1 MHCHIPLSPNIFIII
16 IVYPHSDKGIIAVD
30 VLTKPDLIIRKYS
43 QLTPYEERFLEMKSF
58 TEQRDEYTPDEL
70 WILQHHDV
78 LTQGQAGK
86 PEHILIP
93 SHLPVVQTDRG
104 GQVTWHGQGQMVVY
118 FMFDLNRLKWNVRTL
133 VSYAENLM
141 ISLLKKYNIEA
152 YAKPDAPGVYVDGRK
167 IGSLGFKIRKG
178 RSYHGLSL
186 NIDCEL
192 DGFHTINPCGYAGLE
207 MVRICDLVANYPSF
221 EQLSRDVIQALT
233 ESDFFGNIQVSTQ

>member
-1 MHCHIPLSPNIFIII
+1 MDILSKPN
-16 IVYPHSDKGIIAVD
+16 
-30 VLTKPDLIIRKYS
+30 LIIRHYAN
-43 QLTPYEERFLEMKSF
+43 LTPYQDRFLEMKML
-58 TEQRDEYTPDEL
+58 TEQRDENTPDEL
-70 WILQHHDV
+70 WILQHHNV

-93 SHLPVVQTDRG
+93 SNLPIVQSDRG
-104 GQVTWHGQGQMVVY
+104 GQVTWHGKGQMVVY

-133 VSYAENLM
+133 VSYAESVM
-141 ISLLKKYNIEA
+141 IDLLKKYHIEA

-186 NIDCEL
+186 NIDCDL

-207 MVRICDLVANYPSF
+207 MVRICDLKSDYPSF
-221 EQLSRDVIQALT
+221 EQLSQNIINALT
-233 ESDFFGNIQVSTQ
+233 SSGYFQNIQISSQ